1 MDNSNAVSSHKICN
15 FFLSTYKNVK
25 PKRNRKS
32 RNSNRKKSNR
42 KTRTRKLITNKLR
55 KGTKR
60 TRKQKK
66 KTKKIALQELKVEKT
81 NKTLANSYY
90 SKGNILTYFS
100 RHVCRLINQA
110 KAKKVLE

>member
-1 MDNSNAVSSHKICN
+1 MDNSNAVSSHKICK

-42 KTRTRKLITNKLR
+42 KTRTRKNELR

-60 TRKQKK
+60 TRKGKK
-66 KTKKIALQELKVEKT
+66 
-81 NKTLANSYY
+81 NK
-90 SKGNILTYFS
+90 
-100 RHVCRLINQA
+100 
-110 KAKKVLE
+110 